1 MNIFKKLLGLGN
13 NDTED
18 DIDPLFQDDDTEEG
32 KHVVRIMV
40 GRKEVILLL
49 TDKEFLRAAD
59 RAQRKL
65 NEVTIEDEGGPSA
78 IQEEE

>member
-1 MNIFKKLLGLGN
+1 
-13 NDTED
+13 
-18 DIDPLFQDDDTEEG
+18 
-32 KHVVRIMV
+32 MV

-65 NEVTIEDEGGPSA
+65 SQMSIEDEGGPSVE
-78 IQEEE
+78 QEEE